1 MITTENLTVRF
12 GKEALFENVNIKFAP
27 GNCYGLIGA
36 NGAGK
41 STLIKLL
48 LKELEPTEGTITI
61 NNKKLNKIKRRQ
73 IPKFRRNIGVVFQDF
88 RLLKDRN
95 IYDNVAFGLRNN
107 VYSNVY
113 DLGVME
119 MMEEYGFDEEEV
131 DNVIKYLAKFDRPR
145 DVKKA
150 AIEYFKDLSV
160 TESIKEELKE
170 IAKEQAKAHNYKEL
184 LEEILVRHDVA
195 VKLKGDSYKDTV
207 KMMLEDTA
215 ELDVYQKML
224 NRISKRQFKE
234 EVIKNEVTKALKLV
248 NLEGYEK
255 RQINQLSGGQ
265 MQRIAIARA
274 IVNKPRILLLDEPLS
289 ALDLKLRKK
298 MRLELKE
305 LQQKLGITF
314 IFVTHDQEEAMVM
327 SDTIIVM
334 NGGKIQQIGRPE
346 DIYNT
351 PTNRFVA
358 SFIGEANII
367 PGVYSDKRRLT
378 MLNKTFKVSSL
389 DLEVGDKVYI
399 IVEKEDFDVAPLE
412 SAKLIGHVRSV
423 KFQVNS
429 YIMDVEVNGTVI
441 HVSSEDKFSVGDD
454 CIAIKSGTYDLALK
468 YQQASSDILIEN
480 NLMAD
485 GHGGV
490 VFGSESSGG
499 IKNIIVRRCLFEN
512 TDRGLRIK
520 TRRGRGNV
528 GQIDNITFDDIVMN
542 NVLTPFVI
550 NSYYNMGPKGGH
562 EEYVWTTKAL
572 PVDEYTPVLG
582 AFHFSNMVCNDVS
595 IAAGVFLGLAEMPI
609 KLVSFENVS
618 FSYNKEALEGIPCMM
633 EHPYKMKRVGIFC
646 LNVEKLE
653 TKNVTFDG
661 VLGDEII
668 KEWTR

>member
-1 MITTENLTVRF
+1 
-12 GKEALFENVNIKFAP
+12 
-27 GNCYGLIGA
+27 
-36 NGAGK
+36 
-41 STLIKLL
+41 
-48 LKELEPTEGTITI
+48 
-61 NNKKLNKIKRRQ
+61 
-73 IPKFRRNIGVVFQDF
+73 
-88 RLLKDRN
+88 
-95 IYDNVAFGLRNN
+95 
-107 VYSNVY
+107 
-113 DLGVME
+113 
-119 MMEEYGFDEEEV
+119 
-131 DNVIKYLAKFDRPR
+131 
-145 DVKKA
+145 
-150 AIEYFKDLSV
+150 
-160 TESIKEELKE
+160 
-170 IAKEQAKAHNYKEL
+170 
-184 LEEILVRHDVA
+184 
-195 VKLKGDSYKDTV
+195 
-207 KMMLEDTA
+207 MMLEDTA

-441 HVSSEDKFSVGDD
+441 HVSSEDKFSVGDE
-454 CIAIKSGTYDLALK
+454 IGFTISPNNIYVESITEKKEKFLLTMMELIFLKVALLARMSLIFLA
-468 YQQASSDILIEN
+468 QILILILQHLN
-480 NLMAD
+480 QVSMLMQ
-485 GHGGV
+485 
-490 VFGSESSGG
+490 
-499 IKNIIVRRCLFEN
+499 L
-512 TDRGLRIK
+512 
-520 TRRGRGNV
+520 
-528 GQIDNITFDDIVMN
+528 
-542 NVLTPFVI
+542 
-550 NSYYNMGPKGGH
+550 
-562 EEYVWTTKAL
+562 
-572 PVDEYTPVLG
+572 
-582 AFHFSNMVCNDVS
+582 
-595 IAAGVFLGLAEMPI
+595 
-609 KLVSFENVS
+609 
-618 FSYNKEALEGIPCMM
+618 
-633 EHPYKMKRVGIFC
+633 
-646 LNVEKLE
+646 
-653 TKNVTFDG
+653 
-661 VLGDEII
+661 
-668 KEWTR
+668 

>member
-1 MITTENLTVRF
+1 MARTLVELKGIRKAYGDNVILEDFDMSINENEFVTLLGPSGCGKTTSLRIIGGFETMQEGQLLLDGEEIGMLPSHKRPINTVFQRY
-12 GKEALFENVNIKFAP
+12 ALFP
-27 GNCYGLIGA
+27 HL
-36 NGAGK
+36 
-41 STLIKLL
+41 
-48 LKELEPTEGTITI
+48 
-61 NNKKLNKIKRRQ
+61 
-73 IPKFRRNIGVVFQDF
+73 
-88 RLLKDRN
+88 N

-170 IAKEQAKAHNYKEL
+170 ITKEQAKAHNYKEL

-195 VKLKGDSYKDTV
+195 VKLNGDSYKDTV

-441 HVSSEDKFSVGDD
+441 HVSSEDKFSVGDEIGFTISPNNIYVESITEKKEKILANYD
-454 CIAIKSGTYDLALK
+454 GANILEGSFIGENVFNFLGADFDTYITTFEPGEHVNAVIRPEDFDLVLDNPDSAIL
-468 YQQASSDILIEN
+468 Q
-480 NLMAD
+480 
-485 GHGGV
+485 GV
-490 VFGSESSGG
+490 VTKSVFTG
-499 IKNIIVRRCLFEN
+499 IHFEMHVLCEGMDLLVEDYQN
-512 TDRGLRIK
+512 VE
-520 TRRGRGNV
+520 V
-528 GQIDNITFDDIVMN
+528 GQRIGLKID
-542 NVLTPFVI
+542 
-550 NSYYNMGPKGGH
+550 SYEIH
-562 EEYVWTTKAL
+562 
-572 PVDEYTPVLG
+572 
-582 AFHFSNMVCNDVS
+582 
-595 IAAGVFLGLAEMPI
+595 
-609 KLVSFENVS
+609 
-618 FSYNKEALEGIPCMM
+618 MM
-633 EHPYKMKRVGIFC
+633 KSE
-646 LNVEKLE
+646 
-653 TKNVTFDG
+653 D
-661 VLGDEII
+661 
-668 KEWTR
+668 

>member
-1 MITTENLTVRF
+1 MARTLVELKGIRKAYGDNVILEDFDMSINENEFVTLLGPSGCGKTTSLRIIGGFETMQEGQLLLDGEEIGMLPSHKRPINTVFQRY
-12 GKEALFENVNIKFAP
+12 ALFP
-27 GNCYGLIGA
+27 HL
-36 NGAGK
+36 
-41 STLIKLL
+41 
-48 LKELEPTEGTITI
+48 
-61 NNKKLNKIKRRQ
+61 
-73 IPKFRRNIGVVFQDF
+73 
-88 RLLKDRN
+88 N

-170 IAKEQAKAHNYKEL
+170 ITKEQAKAHNYKEL
-184 LEEILVRHDVA
+184 LEGILLRHDVT
-195 VKLKGDSYKDTV
+195 VNLKGDSYKDTV

-224 NRISKRQFKE
+224 KRISKRQFKE

-314 IFVTHDQEEAMVM
+314 IFATHDQEEAMVM

-412 SAKLIGHVRSV
+412 SAKLIGHVKSV

-441 HVSSEDKFSVGDD
+441 HVSSEDKFSVGDEIGFTISPNNIYVESITEKKEKILANYD
-454 CIAIKSGTYDLALK
+454 GANILEGSFVGENVFNFLGADFDTYITTFEPGEHVNAVIRPEDFDLVLDDPDSAIL
-468 YQQASSDILIEN
+468 Q
-480 NLMAD
+480 
-485 GHGGV
+485 GV
-490 VFGSESSGG
+490 VTKSVFTG
-499 IKNIIVRRCLFEN
+499 IHFEMHVLCEGMDLLVEDYQN
-512 TDRGLRIK
+512 VE
-520 TRRGRGNV
+520 V
-528 GQIDNITFDDIVMN
+528 GQRIGLKID
-542 NVLTPFVI
+542 
-550 NSYYNMGPKGGH
+550 SYEIH
-562 EEYVWTTKAL
+562 
-572 PVDEYTPVLG
+572 
-582 AFHFSNMVCNDVS
+582 
-595 IAAGVFLGLAEMPI
+595 
-609 KLVSFENVS
+609 
-618 FSYNKEALEGIPCMM
+618 MM
-633 EHPYKMKRVGIFC
+633 KSE
-646 LNVEKLE
+646 
-653 TKNVTFDG
+653 D
-661 VLGDEII
+661 
-668 KEWTR
+668 

>member
-1 MITTENLTVRF
+1 MARTLVELKGIRKAYGDNVILEDFDMSINENEFVTLLGPSGCGKTTSLRIIGGFETMQEGQLLLDGEEIGMLPSHKRPINTVFQRY
-12 GKEALFENVNIKFAP
+12 ALFP
-27 GNCYGLIGA
+27 HL
-36 NGAGK
+36 
-41 STLIKLL
+41 
-48 LKELEPTEGTITI
+48 
-61 NNKKLNKIKRRQ
+61 
-73 IPKFRRNIGVVFQDF
+73 
-88 RLLKDRN
+88 N

-170 IAKEQAKAHNYKEL
+170 ITKEQAKAHNYKEL
-184 LEEILVRHDVA
+184 LEGILLRHDVT
-195 VKLKGDSYKDTV
+195 VNLKGDSYKDTV

-224 NRISKRQFKE
+224 KRISKRQFKE

-412 SAKLIGHVRSV
+412 SAKLIGHVKSV

-441 HVSSEDKFSVGDD
+441 HVSSEDKFSVGDEIGFTISPNNIYVESITEKKEKILANYD
-454 CIAIKSGTYDLALK
+454 GANILEGSFVGENVFNFLGADFDTYITTFEPGEHVNAVIRPEDFDLVLDDPDSAIL
-468 YQQASSDILIEN
+468 Q
-480 NLMAD
+480 
-485 GHGGV
+485 GV
-490 VFGSESSGG
+490 VTKSVFTG
-499 IKNIIVRRCLFEN
+499 IHFEMHVLCEGMDLLVEDYQN
-512 TDRGLRIK
+512 VE
-520 TRRGRGNV
+520 V
-528 GQIDNITFDDIVMN
+528 GQRIGLKID
-542 NVLTPFVI
+542 
-550 NSYYNMGPKGGH
+550 SYEIH
-562 EEYVWTTKAL
+562 
-572 PVDEYTPVLG
+572 
-582 AFHFSNMVCNDVS
+582 
-595 IAAGVFLGLAEMPI
+595 
-609 KLVSFENVS
+609 
-618 FSYNKEALEGIPCMM
+618 MM
-633 EHPYKMKRVGIFC
+633 KSE
-646 LNVEKLE
+646 
-653 TKNVTFDG
+653 D
-661 VLGDEII
+661 
-668 KEWTR
+668 

>member
-1 MITTENLTVRF
+1 MARTLVELKGIRKAYGDNVILEDFDMSINENEFVTLLGPSGCGKTTSLRIIGGFETMQEGQLLLDGEEIGMLPSHKRPINTVFQRY
-12 GKEALFENVNIKFAP
+12 ALFP
-27 GNCYGLIGA
+27 HL
-36 NGAGK
+36 
-41 STLIKLL
+41 
-48 LKELEPTEGTITI
+48 
-61 NNKKLNKIKRRQ
+61 
-73 IPKFRRNIGVVFQDF
+73 
-88 RLLKDRN
+88 N

-170 IAKEQAKAHNYKEL
+170 ITKEQAKAHNYKEL
-184 LEEILVRHDVA
+184 LEEILVCHDVA

-441 HVSSEDKFSVGDD
+441 HVSSEDKFSVGDEIGFTISPNNIYVESITEKKEKILANYD
-454 CIAIKSGTYDLALK
+454 GANILEGSFIGENVFNFLGADFDTYITTFEPGEHVNAVIRPEDFDLVLDDPDSAIL
-468 YQQASSDILIEN
+468 Q
-480 NLMAD
+480 
-485 GHGGV
+485 GV
-490 VFGSESSGG
+490 VTKSVFTG
-499 IKNIIVRRCLFEN
+499 IHFEMHVLCEGMDLLVEDYQN
-512 TDRGLRIK
+512 VE
-520 TRRGRGNV
+520 V
-528 GQIDNITFDDIVMN
+528 GQRIGLKID
-542 NVLTPFVI
+542 
-550 NSYYNMGPKGGH
+550 SYEIH
-562 EEYVWTTKAL
+562 
-572 PVDEYTPVLG
+572 
-582 AFHFSNMVCNDVS
+582 
-595 IAAGVFLGLAEMPI
+595 
-609 KLVSFENVS
+609 
-618 FSYNKEALEGIPCMM
+618 MM
-633 EHPYKMKRVGIFC
+633 KSE
-646 LNVEKLE
+646 
-653 TKNVTFDG
+653 D
-661 VLGDEII
+661 
-668 KEWTR
+668 

>member
-1 MITTENLTVRF
+1 MARTLVELKGIRKAYGDNVILEDFDMSINENEFVTLLGPSGCGKTTSLRIIGGFETMQEGQLLLDGEEIGMLPSHKRPINTVFQRY
-12 GKEALFENVNIKFAP
+12 ALFP
-27 GNCYGLIGA
+27 HL
-36 NGAGK
+36 
-41 STLIKLL
+41 
-48 LKELEPTEGTITI
+48 
-61 NNKKLNKIKRRQ
+61 
-73 IPKFRRNIGVVFQDF
+73 
-88 RLLKDRN
+88 N

-170 IAKEQAKAHNYKEL
+170 ITKEQAKAHNYKEL

-195 VKLKGDSYKDTV
+195 VKLKGGSYKDTV

-441 HVSSEDKFSVGDD
+441 HVSSEDKFSVGDEIGFTISPNNIYVESITEKKEKILANYD
-454 CIAIKSGTYDLALK
+454 GANILEGSFIGENVFNFLGADFDTYITTFEPGEHVNAVIRPEDFDLVLDDPDSAIL
-468 YQQASSDILIEN
+468 Q
-480 NLMAD
+480 
-485 GHGGV
+485 GV
-490 VFGSESSGG
+490 VTKSVFTG
-499 IKNIIVRRCLFEN
+499 IHFEMHVLCEGMDLLVEDYQN
-512 TDRGLRIK
+512 VE
-520 TRRGRGNV
+520 V
-528 GQIDNITFDDIVMN
+528 GQRIGLKID
-542 NVLTPFVI
+542 
-550 NSYYNMGPKGGH
+550 SYEIH
-562 EEYVWTTKAL
+562 
-572 PVDEYTPVLG
+572 
-582 AFHFSNMVCNDVS
+582 
-595 IAAGVFLGLAEMPI
+595 
-609 KLVSFENVS
+609 
-618 FSYNKEALEGIPCMM
+618 MM
-633 EHPYKMKRVGIFC
+633 KSE
-646 LNVEKLE
+646 
-653 TKNVTFDG
+653 D
-661 VLGDEII
+661 
-668 KEWTR
+668 

>member
-1 MITTENLTVRF
+1 MARTLVELKGIRKAYGDNVILEDFDMSINENEFVTLLGPSGCGKTTSLRIIGGFETMQEGQLLLDGEEIGMLPSHKRPINTVFQRY
-12 GKEALFENVNIKFAP
+12 ALFP
-27 GNCYGLIGA
+27 HL
-36 NGAGK
+36 
-41 STLIKLL
+41 
-48 LKELEPTEGTITI
+48 
-61 NNKKLNKIKRRQ
+61 
-73 IPKFRRNIGVVFQDF
+73 
-88 RLLKDRN
+88 N

-131 DNVIKYLAKFDRPR
+131 DNVIKYLAKFDSPR

-170 IAKEQAKAHNYKEL
+170 ITKEQAKAHNYKEL

-441 HVSSEDKFSVGDD
+441 HVSSEDKFSVGDEIGFTISPNNIYVESITEKKEKILANYD
-454 CIAIKSGTYDLALK
+454 GANILEGSFIGENVFNFLGADFDTYITTFEPGEHVNAVIRPEDFDLVLDDPDSAIL
-468 YQQASSDILIEN
+468 Q
-480 NLMAD
+480 
-485 GHGGV
+485 GV
-490 VFGSESSGG
+490 VTKSVFTG
-499 IKNIIVRRCLFEN
+499 IHFEMHVLCEGMDLLVEDYQN
-512 TDRGLRIK
+512 VE
-520 TRRGRGNV
+520 V
-528 GQIDNITFDDIVMN
+528 GQRIGLKID
-542 NVLTPFVI
+542 
-550 NSYYNMGPKGGH
+550 SYEIH
-562 EEYVWTTKAL
+562 
-572 PVDEYTPVLG
+572 
-582 AFHFSNMVCNDVS
+582 
-595 IAAGVFLGLAEMPI
+595 
-609 KLVSFENVS
+609 
-618 FSYNKEALEGIPCMM
+618 MM
-633 EHPYKMKRVGIFC
+633 KSE
-646 LNVEKLE
+646 
-653 TKNVTFDG
+653 D
-661 VLGDEII
+661 
-668 KEWTR
+668 

>member
-1 MITTENLTVRF
+1 MARTLVELKGIRKAYGDNVILEDFDMSINENEFVTLLGPSGCGKTTSLRIIGGFETMQKGQLLLDGEEIGMLPSHKRPINTVFQRY
-12 GKEALFENVNIKFAP
+12 ALFP
-27 GNCYGLIGA
+27 HL
-36 NGAGK
+36 
-41 STLIKLL
+41 
-48 LKELEPTEGTITI
+48 
-61 NNKKLNKIKRRQ
+61 
-73 IPKFRRNIGVVFQDF
+73 
-88 RLLKDRN
+88 N

-170 IAKEQAKAHNYKEL
+170 ITKEQAKAHNYKKL

-441 HVSSEDKFSVGDD
+441 HVSSEDKFSVGDEIGFTISPNNIYVESITEKKEKILANYD
-454 CIAIKSGTYDLALK
+454 GANILEGSFIGENVFNFLGADFDTYITTFEPGEHVNAVIRPEDFDLVLDDPDSAIL
-468 YQQASSDILIEN
+468 Q
-480 NLMAD
+480 
-485 GHGGV
+485 GV
-490 VFGSESSGG
+490 VTKSVFTG
-499 IKNIIVRRCLFEN
+499 IHFEMHVLCEGMDLLVEDYQN
-512 TDRGLRIK
+512 VE
-520 TRRGRGNV
+520 V
-528 GQIDNITFDDIVMN
+528 GQRIGLKID
-542 NVLTPFVI
+542 
-550 NSYYNMGPKGGH
+550 SYEIH
-562 EEYVWTTKAL
+562 
-572 PVDEYTPVLG
+572 
-582 AFHFSNMVCNDVS
+582 
-595 IAAGVFLGLAEMPI
+595 
-609 KLVSFENVS
+609 
-618 FSYNKEALEGIPCMM
+618 MM
-633 EHPYKMKRVGIFC
+633 KSE
-646 LNVEKLE
+646 
-653 TKNVTFDG
+653 D
-661 VLGDEII
+661 
-668 KEWTR
+668 

>member
-1 MITTENLTVRF
+1 MARTLVELKGIRKAYGDNVILEDFDMSINENEFVTLLGPSGCGKTTSLRIIGGFETMQEGQLLLDGEEIGMLPSHKRPINTVFQRY
-12 GKEALFENVNIKFAP
+12 ALFP
-27 GNCYGLIGA
+27 HL
-36 NGAGK
+36 
-41 STLIKLL
+41 
-48 LKELEPTEGTITI
+48 
-61 NNKKLNKIKRRQ
+61 
-73 IPKFRRNIGVVFQDF
+73 
-88 RLLKDRN
+88 N

-170 IAKEQAKAHNYKEL
+170 ITKEQAKAHNYKKL

-207 KMMLEDTA
+207 KMMLDDTA

-441 HVSSEDKFSVGDD
+441 HVSSEDKFSVGDEIGFTISPNNIYVESITEKKEKILANYD
-454 CIAIKSGTYDLALK
+454 GANILEGSFIGENVFNFLGADFDTYITTFEPGEHVNAVIRPEDFDLVLDDPDSAIL
-468 YQQASSDILIEN
+468 Q
-480 NLMAD
+480 
-485 GHGGV
+485 GV
-490 VFGSESSGG
+490 VTKSVFTG
-499 IKNIIVRRCLFEN
+499 IHFEMHVLCEGMDLLVEDYQN
-512 TDRGLRIK
+512 VE
-520 TRRGRGNV
+520 V
-528 GQIDNITFDDIVMN
+528 GQRIGLKID
-542 NVLTPFVI
+542 
-550 NSYYNMGPKGGH
+550 SYEIH
-562 EEYVWTTKAL
+562 
-572 PVDEYTPVLG
+572 
-582 AFHFSNMVCNDVS
+582 
-595 IAAGVFLGLAEMPI
+595 
-609 KLVSFENVS
+609 
-618 FSYNKEALEGIPCMM
+618 MM
-633 EHPYKMKRVGIFC
+633 KSE
-646 LNVEKLE
+646 
-653 TKNVTFDG
+653 D
-661 VLGDEII
+661 
-668 KEWTR
+668 

>member
-1 MITTENLTVRF
+1 MARTLVELKGIRKAYGDNVILEDFDMSINENEFVTLLGPSGCGKTTSLRIIGGFETMQEGQLLLDGEEIGMLPSHKRPINTVFQRY
-12 GKEALFENVNIKFAP
+12 ALFP
-27 GNCYGLIGA
+27 HL
-36 NGAGK
+36 
-41 STLIKLL
+41 
-48 LKELEPTEGTITI
+48 
-61 NNKKLNKIKRRQ
+61 
-73 IPKFRRNIGVVFQDF
+73 
-88 RLLKDRN
+88 N

-119 MMEEYGFDEEEV
+119 MMEEYDFDEEEV

-170 IAKEQAKAHNYKEL
+170 ITKEQAKAHNYKEL

-441 HVSSEDKFSVGDD
+441 HVSSEDKFSVGDEIGFTISPNNIYVESITEKKEKILANYD
-454 CIAIKSGTYDLALK
+454 GANILEGSFIGENVFNFLGADFDTYITTFEPGEHVNAVIRPEDFDLVLDDPDSAIL
-468 YQQASSDILIEN
+468 Q
-480 NLMAD
+480 
-485 GHGGV
+485 GV
-490 VFGSESSGG
+490 VTKSVFTG
-499 IKNIIVRRCLFEN
+499 IHFEMHVLCEGMDLLVEDYQN
-512 TDRGLRIK
+512 VE
-520 TRRGRGNV
+520 V
-528 GQIDNITFDDIVMN
+528 GQRIGLKID
-542 NVLTPFVI
+542 
-550 NSYYNMGPKGGH
+550 SYEIH
-562 EEYVWTTKAL
+562 
-572 PVDEYTPVLG
+572 
-582 AFHFSNMVCNDVS
+582 
-595 IAAGVFLGLAEMPI
+595 
-609 KLVSFENVS
+609 
-618 FSYNKEALEGIPCMM
+618 MM
-633 EHPYKMKRVGIFC
+633 KSE
-646 LNVEKLE
+646 
-653 TKNVTFDG
+653 D
-661 VLGDEII
+661 
-668 KEWTR
+668 

>member
-1 MITTENLTVRF
+1 MARTLVELKGIRKTYGDNVILEDFDMSINENEFVTLLGPSGCGKTTSLRIIGGFETMQEGQLLLDGEEIGMLPSHKRPINTVFQRY
-12 GKEALFENVNIKFAP
+12 ALFP
-27 GNCYGLIGA
+27 HL
-36 NGAGK
+36 
-41 STLIKLL
+41 
-48 LKELEPTEGTITI
+48 
-61 NNKKLNKIKRRQ
+61 
-73 IPKFRRNIGVVFQDF
+73 
-88 RLLKDRN
+88 N

-170 IAKEQAKAHNYKEL
+170 ITKEQAKAHNYKEL

-441 HVSSEDKFSVGDD
+441 HVSSEDKFSVGDEIGFTISPNNIYVESITEKKEKILANYD
-454 CIAIKSGTYDLALK
+454 GANILEGSFIGENVFNFLGADFDTYITTFEPGEHVNAVIRPEDFDLVLDDPDSAIL
-468 YQQASSDILIEN
+468 Q
-480 NLMAD
+480 
-485 GHGGV
+485 GV
-490 VFGSESSGG
+490 VTKSVFTG
-499 IKNIIVRRCLFEN
+499 IHFEMHVLCEGMDLLVEDYQN
-512 TDRGLRIK
+512 VE
-520 TRRGRGNV
+520 V
-528 GQIDNITFDDIVMN
+528 GQRIGLKID
-542 NVLTPFVI
+542 
-550 NSYYNMGPKGGH
+550 SYEIH
-562 EEYVWTTKAL
+562 
-572 PVDEYTPVLG
+572 
-582 AFHFSNMVCNDVS
+582 
-595 IAAGVFLGLAEMPI
+595 
-609 KLVSFENVS
+609 
-618 FSYNKEALEGIPCMM
+618 MM
-633 EHPYKMKRVGIFC
+633 KSE
-646 LNVEKLE
+646 
-653 TKNVTFDG
+653 D
-661 VLGDEII
+661 
-668 KEWTR
+668 

>member
-1 MITTENLTVRF
+1 MARTLVELKGIRKAYGDNVILEDFDMSINENEFVTLLGPSGCGKTTSLRIIGGFETMQEGQLLLDGEEIGMLPSHKRPINTVFQRY
-12 GKEALFENVNIKFAP
+12 ALFP
-27 GNCYGLIGA
+27 HL
-36 NGAGK
+36 
-41 STLIKLL
+41 
-48 LKELEPTEGTITI
+48 
-61 NNKKLNKIKRRQ
+61 
-73 IPKFRRNIGVVFQDF
+73 
-88 RLLKDRN
+88 N

-170 IAKEQAKAHNYKEL
+170 ITKEQAKAHNYKEL

-378 MLNKTFKVSSL
+378 MLNKIFKVSSL

-441 HVSSEDKFSVGDD
+441 HVSSEDKFSVGDEIGFTISPNNIYVESITEKKEKILANYD
-454 CIAIKSGTYDLALK
+454 GANILEGSFIGENVFNFLGADFDTYITTFEPGEHVNAVIRPEDFDLVLDDPDSAIL
-468 YQQASSDILIEN
+468 Q
-480 NLMAD
+480 
-485 GHGGV
+485 GV
-490 VFGSESSGG
+490 VTKSVFTG
-499 IKNIIVRRCLFEN
+499 IHFEMHVLCEGMDLLVEDYQN
-512 TDRGLRIK
+512 VE
-520 TRRGRGNV
+520 V
-528 GQIDNITFDDIVMN
+528 GQRIGLKID
-542 NVLTPFVI
+542 
-550 NSYYNMGPKGGH
+550 SYEIH
-562 EEYVWTTKAL
+562 
-572 PVDEYTPVLG
+572 
-582 AFHFSNMVCNDVS
+582 
-595 IAAGVFLGLAEMPI
+595 
-609 KLVSFENVS
+609 
-618 FSYNKEALEGIPCMM
+618 MM
-633 EHPYKMKRVGIFC
+633 KSE
-646 LNVEKLE
+646 
-653 TKNVTFDG
+653 D
-661 VLGDEII
+661 
-668 KEWTR
+668 

>member
-1 MITTENLTVRF
+1 MARTLVELKGIRKAYGDNVILEDFDMSINENEFVTLLGPSGCGKTTSLRIIGGFETMQEGQLLLDGEEIGMLPSHKRPINTVFQRY
-12 GKEALFENVNIKFAP
+12 ALFP
-27 GNCYGLIGA
+27 HL
-36 NGAGK
+36 
-41 STLIKLL
+41 
-48 LKELEPTEGTITI
+48 
-61 NNKKLNKIKRRQ
+61 
-73 IPKFRRNIGVVFQDF
+73 
-88 RLLKDRN
+88 N

-170 IAKEQAKAHNYKEL
+170 ITKEQAKAHNYKEL

-441 HVSSEDKFSVGDD
+441 HVSSEDKFSVGDEIGFTISPNNIYVESITEKKEKILANYD
-454 CIAIKSGTYDLALK
+454 GANILEGSFIGENVFNFLGADFDTYITTFEPGEHVNAVIRPEDFDLVLDDPDSAIL
-468 YQQASSDILIEN
+468 Q
-480 NLMAD
+480 
-485 GHGGV
+485 GV
-490 VFGSESSGG
+490 VTKSVFTG
-499 IKNIIVRRCLFEN
+499 IHFEMHVLCEGMVLLVEDYQN
-512 TDRGLRIK
+512 VE
-520 TRRGRGNV
+520 V
-528 GQIDNITFDDIVMN
+528 GQRIGLKID
-542 NVLTPFVI
+542 
-550 NSYYNMGPKGGH
+550 SYEIH
-562 EEYVWTTKAL
+562 
-572 PVDEYTPVLG
+572 
-582 AFHFSNMVCNDVS
+582 
-595 IAAGVFLGLAEMPI
+595 
-609 KLVSFENVS
+609 
-618 FSYNKEALEGIPCMM
+618 MM
-633 EHPYKMKRVGIFC
+633 KSE
-646 LNVEKLE
+646 
-653 TKNVTFDG
+653 D
-661 VLGDEII
+661 
-668 KEWTR
+668 

>member
-1 MITTENLTVRF
+1 MARTLVELKGIRKAYGDNVILEDFDMSINENEFVTLLGPSGCGKTTSLRIIGGFETMQEGQLLLDGEEIGMLPSHKRPINTVFQRY
-12 GKEALFENVNIKFAP
+12 ALFP
-27 GNCYGLIGA
+27 HL
-36 NGAGK
+36 
-41 STLIKLL
+41 
-48 LKELEPTEGTITI
+48 
-61 NNKKLNKIKRRQ
+61 
-73 IPKFRRNIGVVFQDF
+73 
-88 RLLKDRN
+88 N

-170 IAKEQAKAHNYKEL
+170 ITKEQAKAHNYKEL
-184 LEEILVRHDVA
+184 LEEIIVRHDVA
-195 VKLKGDSYKDTV
+195 VKLKGDSYKDTA

-399 IVEKEDFDVAPLE
+399 IVENEDFDVAPLE

-441 HVSSEDKFSVGDD
+441 HVSSEDKFSVGDEIGFTISPNNIYVESITEKKEKILANYD
-454 CIAIKSGTYDLALK
+454 GANILEGSFIGENVFNFLGADFDTYITTFEPGEHVNAVIRPEDFDLVLDDPDSAIL
-468 YQQASSDILIEN
+468 Q
-480 NLMAD
+480 
-485 GHGGV
+485 GV
-490 VFGSESSGG
+490 VTKSVFTG
-499 IKNIIVRRCLFEN
+499 IHFEMHVLCEGMDLLVEDYQN
-512 TDRGLRIK
+512 VE
-520 TRRGRGNV
+520 V
-528 GQIDNITFDDIVMN
+528 GQRIGLKID
-542 NVLTPFVI
+542 
-550 NSYYNMGPKGGH
+550 SYEIH
-562 EEYVWTTKAL
+562 
-572 PVDEYTPVLG
+572 
-582 AFHFSNMVCNDVS
+582 
-595 IAAGVFLGLAEMPI
+595 
-609 KLVSFENVS
+609 
-618 FSYNKEALEGIPCMM
+618 MM
-633 EHPYKMKRVGIFC
+633 KSE
-646 LNVEKLE
+646 
-653 TKNVTFDG
+653 D
-661 VLGDEII
+661 
-668 KEWTR
+668 

>member
-1 MITTENLTVRF
+1 MARTLVELKGIRKAYGDNVILEDFDMSINENEFVTLLGPSGCGKTTSLRIIGGFETMQEGQLLLDGEEIGMLPSHKRPINTVFQRY
-12 GKEALFENVNIKFAP
+12 ALFP
-27 GNCYGLIGA
+27 HL
-36 NGAGK
+36 
-41 STLIKLL
+41 
-48 LKELEPTEGTITI
+48 
-61 NNKKLNKIKRRQ
+61 
-73 IPKFRRNIGVVFQDF
+73 
-88 RLLKDRN
+88 N

-170 IAKEQAKAHNYKEL
+170 ITKEQAKAYNYKEL

-441 HVSSEDKFSVGDD
+441 HVSSEDKFSVGDEIGFTISPNNIYVESITEKKEKILANYD
-454 CIAIKSGTYDLALK
+454 GANILEGSFIGENVFNFLGADFDTYITTFEPGEHVNAVIRPEDFDLVLDDPDSAIL
-468 YQQASSDILIEN
+468 Q
-480 NLMAD
+480 
-485 GHGGV
+485 GV
-490 VFGSESSGG
+490 VTKSVFTG
-499 IKNIIVRRCLFEN
+499 IHFEMHVLCEGMDLLVEDYQN
-512 TDRGLRIK
+512 VE
-520 TRRGRGNV
+520 V
-528 GQIDNITFDDIVMN
+528 GQRIGLKID
-542 NVLTPFVI
+542 
-550 NSYYNMGPKGGH
+550 SYEIH
-562 EEYVWTTKAL
+562 
-572 PVDEYTPVLG
+572 
-582 AFHFSNMVCNDVS
+582 
-595 IAAGVFLGLAEMPI
+595 
-609 KLVSFENVS
+609 
-618 FSYNKEALEGIPCMM
+618 MM
-633 EHPYKMKRVGIFC
+633 KSE
-646 LNVEKLE
+646 
-653 TKNVTFDG
+653 D
-661 VLGDEII
+661 
-668 KEWTR
+668 

>member
-1 MITTENLTVRF
+1 MARTLVELKGIRKAYGDNVILEDFDMSINENEFVTLLGPSGCGKTTSLRIIGGFETMQEGQLLLDGEEIGMLPSHKRPINTVFQRY
-12 GKEALFENVNIKFAP
+12 ALFP
-27 GNCYGLIGA
+27 HL
-36 NGAGK
+36 
-41 STLIKLL
+41 
-48 LKELEPTEGTITI
+48 
-61 NNKKLNKIKRRQ
+61 
-73 IPKFRRNIGVVFQDF
+73 
-88 RLLKDRN
+88 N

-170 IAKEQAKAHNYKEL
+170 ITKEQAKAHNYKEL

-367 PGVYSDKRRLT
+367 SGVYSDKRRLT

-441 HVSSEDKFSVGDD
+441 HVSSEDKFSVGDEIGFTISPNNIYVESITEKKEKILANYD
-454 CIAIKSGTYDLALK
+454 GANILEGSFIGENVFNFLGADFDTYITTFEPGEHVNAVIRPEDFDLVLDDPDSAIL
-468 YQQASSDILIEN
+468 Q
-480 NLMAD
+480 
-485 GHGGV
+485 GV
-490 VFGSESSGG
+490 VTKSVFTG
-499 IKNIIVRRCLFEN
+499 IHFEMHVLCEGMDLLVEDYQN
-512 TDRGLRIK
+512 VE
-520 TRRGRGNV
+520 V
-528 GQIDNITFDDIVMN
+528 GQRIGLKID
-542 NVLTPFVI
+542 
-550 NSYYNMGPKGGH
+550 SYEIHMMK
-562 EEYVWTTKAL
+562 
-572 PVDEYTPVLG
+572 
-582 AFHFSNMVCNDVS
+582 S
-595 IAAGVFLGLAEMPI
+595 
-609 KLVSFENVS
+609 EN
-618 FSYNKEALEGIPCMM
+618 
-633 EHPYKMKRVGIFC
+633 
-646 LNVEKLE
+646 
-653 TKNVTFDG
+653 
-661 VLGDEII
+661 
-668 KEWTR
+668 

>member
-1 MITTENLTVRF
+1 MARTLVELKGIRKAYGDNVILEDFDMSINENEFVTLLGPSGCGKTTSLRIIGGFETMQEGQLLLDGEEIGMLPSHKRPINTVFQRY
-12 GKEALFENVNIKFAP
+12 ALFP
-27 GNCYGLIGA
+27 HL
-36 NGAGK
+36 
-41 STLIKLL
+41 
-48 LKELEPTEGTITI
+48 
-61 NNKKLNKIKRRQ
+61 
-73 IPKFRRNIGVVFQDF
+73 
-88 RLLKDRN
+88 N

-150 AIEYFKDLSV
+150 EIEYFKDLSV

-170 IAKEQAKAHNYKEL
+170 ITKEQAKAHNYKEL

-441 HVSSEDKFSVGDD
+441 HVSSEDKF
-454 CIAIKSGTYDLALK
+454 AI
-468 YQQASSDILIEN
+468 
-480 NLMAD
+480 
-485 GHGGV
+485 
-490 VFGSESSGG
+490 
-499 IKNIIVRRCLFEN
+499 
-512 TDRGLRIK
+512 
-520 TRRGRGNV
+520 
-528 GQIDNITFDDIVMN
+528 
-542 NVLTPFVI
+542 
-550 NSYYNMGPKGGH
+550 
-562 EEYVWTTKAL
+562 
-572 PVDEYTPVLG
+572 
-582 AFHFSNMVCNDVS
+582 
-595 IAAGVFLGLAEMPI
+595 
-609 KLVSFENVS
+609 
-618 FSYNKEALEGIPCMM
+618 
-633 EHPYKMKRVGIFC
+633 
-646 LNVEKLE
+646 
-653 TKNVTFDG
+653 
-661 VLGDEII
+661 GDEIGFTI
-668 KEWTR
+668 SPNNIYVESITEKKEKILANYDGANILEGSFVGENVFNFLGADFDTYITTFEPGEHVNAVIRPEDFDLVLDDPDSAILQGVVTKSVFTGIHFEMHVLCEGMDLLVEDYQNVEVGQRIGLKIDSYEIHMMKSED

>member
-1 MITTENLTVRF
+1 MARTLVELKGIRKAYGDNVILEDFDMSINENEFVTLLGPSGCGKTTSLRIIGGFETMQEGQLLLDGEEIGMLPSHKRPINTVFQRY
-12 GKEALFENVNIKFAP
+12 ALFP
-27 GNCYGLIGA
+27 HL
-36 NGAGK
+36 
-41 STLIKLL
+41 
-48 LKELEPTEGTITI
+48 
-61 NNKKLNKIKRRQ
+61 
-73 IPKFRRNIGVVFQDF
+73 
-88 RLLKDRN
+88 N

-170 IAKEQAKAHNYKEL
+170 ITKEQAKAHNYKEL
-184 LEEILVRHDVA
+184 LEEIIVRHDVA
-195 VKLKGDSYKDTV
+195 VKLKGDSYKDTA

-441 HVSSEDKFSVGDD
+441 HVSSEDKFSVGDEIGFTISPNNIYVESITEKKEKILANYD
-454 CIAIKSGTYDLALK
+454 GANILEGSFIGENIFNFLGADFDTYITTFEPGEHVNAVIRPEDFDLVLDDPDSAIL
-468 YQQASSDILIEN
+468 Q
-480 NLMAD
+480 
-485 GHGGV
+485 GV
-490 VFGSESSGG
+490 VTKSVFTG
-499 IKNIIVRRCLFEN
+499 IHFEMHVLCEGMDLLVEDYQN
-512 TDRGLRIK
+512 VE
-520 TRRGRGNV
+520 V
-528 GQIDNITFDDIVMN
+528 GQRIGLKID
-542 NVLTPFVI
+542 
-550 NSYYNMGPKGGH
+550 SYEIH
-562 EEYVWTTKAL
+562 
-572 PVDEYTPVLG
+572 
-582 AFHFSNMVCNDVS
+582 
-595 IAAGVFLGLAEMPI
+595 
-609 KLVSFENVS
+609 
-618 FSYNKEALEGIPCMM
+618 MM
-633 EHPYKMKRVGIFC
+633 KSE
-646 LNVEKLE
+646 
-653 TKNVTFDG
+653 D
-661 VLGDEII
+661 
-668 KEWTR
+668 

>member
-1 MITTENLTVRF
+1 MARTLVELKGIRKAYGDNVILEDFDMSINENEFVTLLGPSGCGKTTSLRIIGGFETMQEGQLLLDGEEIGMLPSHKRPINTVFQRY
-12 GKEALFENVNIKFAP
+12 ALFP
-27 GNCYGLIGA
+27 HL
-36 NGAGK
+36 
-41 STLIKLL
+41 
-48 LKELEPTEGTITI
+48 
-61 NNKKLNKIKRRQ
+61 
-73 IPKFRRNIGVVFQDF
+73 
-88 RLLKDRN
+88 N

-170 IAKEQAKAHNYKEL
+170 ITKEQAKAHNYKEL

-215 ELDVYQKML
+215 DLDVYQKML

-441 HVSSEDKFSVGDD
+441 HVSSEDKFSVGDEIGFTISPNNIYVESITEKKEKILANYD
-454 CIAIKSGTYDLALK
+454 GANILEGSFIGENVFNFLGADFDTYITTFEPGEHVNAVIRPEDFDLVLDDPDSAIL
-468 YQQASSDILIEN
+468 Q
-480 NLMAD
+480 
-485 GHGGV
+485 GV
-490 VFGSESSGG
+490 VTKSVFTG
-499 IKNIIVRRCLFEN
+499 IHFEMHVLCEGMDLLVEDYQN
-512 TDRGLRIK
+512 VE
-520 TRRGRGNV
+520 V
-528 GQIDNITFDDIVMN
+528 GQRIGLKID
-542 NVLTPFVI
+542 
-550 NSYYNMGPKGGH
+550 SYEIH
-562 EEYVWTTKAL
+562 
-572 PVDEYTPVLG
+572 
-582 AFHFSNMVCNDVS
+582 
-595 IAAGVFLGLAEMPI
+595 
-609 KLVSFENVS
+609 
-618 FSYNKEALEGIPCMM
+618 MM
-633 EHPYKMKRVGIFC
+633 KSE
-646 LNVEKLE
+646 
-653 TKNVTFDG
+653 D
-661 VLGDEII
+661 
-668 KEWTR
+668 

>member
-1 MITTENLTVRF
+1 MARTLVELKGIRKAYGDNVILEDFDMSINENEFVTLLGPSGCGKTTSLRIIGGFETMQEGQLLLDGEEIGMLPSHKRPINTVFQRY
-12 GKEALFENVNIKFAP
+12 ALFP
-27 GNCYGLIGA
+27 HL
-36 NGAGK
+36 
-41 STLIKLL
+41 
-48 LKELEPTEGTITI
+48 
-61 NNKKLNKIKRRQ
+61 
-73 IPKFRRNIGVVFQDF
+73 
-88 RLLKDRN
+88 N

-170 IAKEQAKAHNYKEL
+170 ITKEQAKAHNYKEL
-184 LEEILVRHDVA
+184 LEEIIVRHDVA

-207 KMMLEDTA
+207 KIMLEDTA

-441 HVSSEDKFSVGDD
+441 HVSSEDKFSVGDEIGFTISPNNIYVESITEKKEKILANYD
-454 CIAIKSGTYDLALK
+454 GANILEGSFIGENVFNFLGADFDTYITTFEPGEHVNAVIRPEDFDLVLDDPDSAIL
-468 YQQASSDILIEN
+468 Q
-480 NLMAD
+480 
-485 GHGGV
+485 GV
-490 VFGSESSGG
+490 VTKSVFTG
-499 IKNIIVRRCLFEN
+499 IHFEMHVLCEGMDLLVEDYQN
-512 TDRGLRIK
+512 VE
-520 TRRGRGNV
+520 V
-528 GQIDNITFDDIVMN
+528 GQRIGLKID
-542 NVLTPFVI
+542 
-550 NSYYNMGPKGGH
+550 SYEIH
-562 EEYVWTTKAL
+562 
-572 PVDEYTPVLG
+572 
-582 AFHFSNMVCNDVS
+582 
-595 IAAGVFLGLAEMPI
+595 
-609 KLVSFENVS
+609 
-618 FSYNKEALEGIPCMM
+618 MM
-633 EHPYKMKRVGIFC
+633 KSE
-646 LNVEKLE
+646 
-653 TKNVTFDG
+653 D
-661 VLGDEII
+661 
-668 KEWTR
+668 

>member
-1 MITTENLTVRF
+1 MARTLVELKGIRKAYGDNVILEDFDMSINENEFVTLLGPSGCGKTTSLRIIGGFETMQEGQLLLDGEEIGMLPSHKRPINTVFQRY
-12 GKEALFENVNIKFAP
+12 ALFP
-27 GNCYGLIGA
+27 HL
-36 NGAGK
+36 
-41 STLIKLL
+41 
-48 LKELEPTEGTITI
+48 
-61 NNKKLNKIKRRQ
+61 
-73 IPKFRRNIGVVFQDF
+73 
-88 RLLKDRN
+88 N

-170 IAKEQAKAHNYKEL
+170 ITKEQAKAHNYKEL

-367 PGVYSDKRRLT
+367 HGVYSDKRRLT

-441 HVSSEDKFSVGDD
+441 HVSSEDKFSVGDEIGFTISPNNIYVESITEKKEKILANYD
-454 CIAIKSGTYDLALK
+454 GANILEGSFIGENVFNFLGADFDTYITTFEPGEHVNAVIRPEDFDLVLDDPDSAIL
-468 YQQASSDILIEN
+468 Q
-480 NLMAD
+480 
-485 GHGGV
+485 GV
-490 VFGSESSGG
+490 VTKSVFTG
-499 IKNIIVRRCLFEN
+499 IHFEMHVLCEGMDLLVEDYQN
-512 TDRGLRIK
+512 VE
-520 TRRGRGNV
+520 V
-528 GQIDNITFDDIVMN
+528 GQRIGLKID
-542 NVLTPFVI
+542 
-550 NSYYNMGPKGGH
+550 SYEIH
-562 EEYVWTTKAL
+562 
-572 PVDEYTPVLG
+572 
-582 AFHFSNMVCNDVS
+582 
-595 IAAGVFLGLAEMPI
+595 
-609 KLVSFENVS
+609 
-618 FSYNKEALEGIPCMM
+618 MM
-633 EHPYKMKRVGIFC
+633 KSE
-646 LNVEKLE
+646 
-653 TKNVTFDG
+653 D
-661 VLGDEII
+661 
-668 KEWTR
+668 

>member
-1 MITTENLTVRF
+1 MARTLVELKGIRKAYGDNVILEDFDMSINENEFVTLLGPSGCGKTTSLRIIGGFETMQEGQLLLDGEEIGMLPSHKRPINTVFQRY
-12 GKEALFENVNIKFAP
+12 ALFP
-27 GNCYGLIGA
+27 HL
-36 NGAGK
+36 
-41 STLIKLL
+41 
-48 LKELEPTEGTITI
+48 
-61 NNKKLNKIKRRQ
+61 
-73 IPKFRRNIGVVFQDF
+73 
-88 RLLKDRN
+88 N

-150 AIEYFKDLSV
+150 AIEYFEDLSV

-170 IAKEQAKAHNYKEL
+170 ITKEQAKAHNYKEL

-441 HVSSEDKFSVGDD
+441 HVSSEDKFSVGDEIGFTISPNNIYVESITEKKEKILANYD
-454 CIAIKSGTYDLALK
+454 GANILEGSFIGENVFNFLGADFDTYITTFEPGEHVNAVIRPEDFDLVLDDPDSAIL
-468 YQQASSDILIEN
+468 Q
-480 NLMAD
+480 
-485 GHGGV
+485 GV
-490 VFGSESSGG
+490 VTKSVFTG
-499 IKNIIVRRCLFEN
+499 IHFEMHVLCEGMDLLVEDYQN
-512 TDRGLRIK
+512 VE
-520 TRRGRGNV
+520 V
-528 GQIDNITFDDIVMN
+528 GQRIGLKID
-542 NVLTPFVI
+542 
-550 NSYYNMGPKGGH
+550 SYEIH
-562 EEYVWTTKAL
+562 
-572 PVDEYTPVLG
+572 
-582 AFHFSNMVCNDVS
+582 
-595 IAAGVFLGLAEMPI
+595 
-609 KLVSFENVS
+609 
-618 FSYNKEALEGIPCMM
+618 MM
-633 EHPYKMKRVGIFC
+633 KSE
-646 LNVEKLE
+646 
-653 TKNVTFDG
+653 D
-661 VLGDEII
+661 
-668 KEWTR
+668 

>member
-1 MITTENLTVRF
+1 MARTLVELKGIRKAYGDNVILEDFDMSINENEFVTLLGPSGCGKTTSLRIIGGFETMQEGQLLLDGEEIGMLPSHKRPINTVFQRY
-12 GKEALFENVNIKFAP
+12 ALFP
-27 GNCYGLIGA
+27 HL
-36 NGAGK
+36 
-41 STLIKLL
+41 
-48 LKELEPTEGTITI
+48 
-61 NNKKLNKIKRRQ
+61 
-73 IPKFRRNIGVVFQDF
+73 
-88 RLLKDRN
+88 N

-170 IAKEQAKAHNYKEL
+170 ITKEQAKAHNYKEL
-184 LEEILVRHDVA
+184 LEEILLRHDVA

-224 NRISKRQFKE
+224 KRISKRQFKE

-412 SAKLIGHVRSV
+412 SAKLIGHVKSV

-441 HVSSEDKFSVGDD
+441 HVSSEDKF
-454 CIAIKSGTYDLALK
+454 AI
-468 YQQASSDILIEN
+468 
-480 NLMAD
+480 
-485 GHGGV
+485 
-490 VFGSESSGG
+490 
-499 IKNIIVRRCLFEN
+499 
-512 TDRGLRIK
+512 
-520 TRRGRGNV
+520 
-528 GQIDNITFDDIVMN
+528 
-542 NVLTPFVI
+542 
-550 NSYYNMGPKGGH
+550 
-562 EEYVWTTKAL
+562 
-572 PVDEYTPVLG
+572 
-582 AFHFSNMVCNDVS
+582 
-595 IAAGVFLGLAEMPI
+595 
-609 KLVSFENVS
+609 
-618 FSYNKEALEGIPCMM
+618 
-633 EHPYKMKRVGIFC
+633 
-646 LNVEKLE
+646 
-653 TKNVTFDG
+653 
-661 VLGDEII
+661 GDEIGFTI
-668 KEWTR
+668 SPNNIYVESITEKKEKILANYDGANILEGSFVGENVFNFLGADFDTYITTFEPGEHVNAVIRPEDFDLVLDDPDSAILQGVVTKSVFTGIHFEMHVLCEGMDLLVEDYQNVEVGQRIGLKIDSYEIHMMKSED

>member
-1 MITTENLTVRF
+1 MARTLVELKGIRKAYGDNVILEDFDMSINENEFVTLLGPSGCGKTTSLRIIGGFETMQEGQLLLDGEEIGMLPSHKRPINTVFQRY
-12 GKEALFENVNIKFAP
+12 ALFP
-27 GNCYGLIGA
+27 HL
-36 NGAGK
+36 
-41 STLIKLL
+41 
-48 LKELEPTEGTITI
+48 
-61 NNKKLNKIKRRQ
+61 
-73 IPKFRRNIGVVFQDF
+73 
-88 RLLKDRN
+88 N

-170 IAKEQAKAHNYKEL
+170 ITKEQAKAHNYKEL

-429 YIMDVEVNGTVI
+429 YIMDVEVSGTVI
-441 HVSSEDKFSVGDD
+441 HVSSEDKFSVGDEIGFTISPNNIYVESITEKKEKILANYD
-454 CIAIKSGTYDLALK
+454 GANILEGSFIGENVFNFLGADFDTYITTFEPGEHVNAVIRPEDFDLVLDDPDSAIL
-468 YQQASSDILIEN
+468 Q
-480 NLMAD
+480 
-485 GHGGV
+485 GV
-490 VFGSESSGG
+490 VTKSVFTG
-499 IKNIIVRRCLFEN
+499 IHFEMHVLCEGMDLLVEDYQN
-512 TDRGLRIK
+512 VE
-520 TRRGRGNV
+520 V
-528 GQIDNITFDDIVMN
+528 GQRIGLKID
-542 NVLTPFVI
+542 
-550 NSYYNMGPKGGH
+550 SYEIH
-562 EEYVWTTKAL
+562 
-572 PVDEYTPVLG
+572 
-582 AFHFSNMVCNDVS
+582 
-595 IAAGVFLGLAEMPI
+595 
-609 KLVSFENVS
+609 
-618 FSYNKEALEGIPCMM
+618 MM
-633 EHPYKMKRVGIFC
+633 KSE
-646 LNVEKLE
+646 
-653 TKNVTFDG
+653 D
-661 VLGDEII
+661 
-668 KEWTR
+668 

>member
-1 MITTENLTVRF
+1 MARTLVELKGIRKAYGDNVILEDFDMSINENEFVTLLGPSGCGKTTSLRIIGGFETMQEGQLLLDGEEIGMLPSHKRPINTVFQRY
-12 GKEALFENVNIKFAP
+12 ALFP
-27 GNCYGLIGA
+27 HL
-36 NGAGK
+36 
-41 STLIKLL
+41 
-48 LKELEPTEGTITI
+48 
-61 NNKKLNKIKRRQ
+61 
-73 IPKFRRNIGVVFQDF
+73 
-88 RLLKDRN
+88 N

-170 IAKEQAKAHNYKEL
+170 ITKEQAKAHNYKEL

-399 IVEKEDFDVAPLE
+399 IVEKEDFDVSPLE

-429 YIMDVEVNGTVI
+429 YIMDVEVNCTVI
-441 HVSSEDKFSVGDD
+441 HVSSEDKFSVGDEIGFTISPNNIYVESITEKKEKILANYD
-454 CIAIKSGTYDLALK
+454 GANILEGSFIGENVFNFLGADFDTYITTFEPGEHVNAVIRPEDFDLVLDDPDSAIL
-468 YQQASSDILIEN
+468 Q
-480 NLMAD
+480 
-485 GHGGV
+485 GV
-490 VFGSESSGG
+490 VTKSVFTG
-499 IKNIIVRRCLFEN
+499 IHFEMHVLCEGMDLLVEDYQN
-512 TDRGLRIK
+512 VE
-520 TRRGRGNV
+520 V
-528 GQIDNITFDDIVMN
+528 GQRIGLKID
-542 NVLTPFVI
+542 
-550 NSYYNMGPKGGH
+550 SYEIH
-562 EEYVWTTKAL
+562 
-572 PVDEYTPVLG
+572 
-582 AFHFSNMVCNDVS
+582 
-595 IAAGVFLGLAEMPI
+595 
-609 KLVSFENVS
+609 
-618 FSYNKEALEGIPCMM
+618 MM
-633 EHPYKMKRVGIFC
+633 KSE
-646 LNVEKLE
+646 
-653 TKNVTFDG
+653 D
-661 VLGDEII
+661 
-668 KEWTR
+668 

>member
-1 MITTENLTVRF
+1 MARTLVELKGIRKAYGDNVILEDFDMSINENEFVTLLGPSGCGKTTSLRIIGGFETMQEGQLLLDGEEIGMLPSHKRPINTVFQRY
-12 GKEALFENVNIKFAP
+12 ALFP
-27 GNCYGLIGA
+27 HL
-36 NGAGK
+36 
-41 STLIKLL
+41 
-48 LKELEPTEGTITI
+48 
-61 NNKKLNKIKRRQ
+61 
-73 IPKFRRNIGVVFQDF
+73 
-88 RLLKDRN
+88 N

-170 IAKEQAKAHNYKEL
+170 ITKEQAKAHNYKEL

-334 NGGKIQQIGRPE
+334 NGGKIQHIGRPE

-441 HVSSEDKFSVGDD
+441 HVSSEDKFSVGDEIGFTISPNNIYVESITEKKEKILANYD
-454 CIAIKSGTYDLALK
+454 GANILEGSFIGENVFNFLGADFDTYITTFEPGEHVNAVIRPEDFDLVLDDPDSAIL
-468 YQQASSDILIEN
+468 Q
-480 NLMAD
+480 
-485 GHGGV
+485 GV
-490 VFGSESSGG
+490 VTKSVFTG
-499 IKNIIVRRCLFEN
+499 IHFEMHVLCEGMDLLVEDYQN
-512 TDRGLRIK
+512 VE
-520 TRRGRGNV
+520 V
-528 GQIDNITFDDIVMN
+528 GQRIGLKID
-542 NVLTPFVI
+542 
-550 NSYYNMGPKGGH
+550 SYEIH
-562 EEYVWTTKAL
+562 
-572 PVDEYTPVLG
+572 
-582 AFHFSNMVCNDVS
+582 
-595 IAAGVFLGLAEMPI
+595 
-609 KLVSFENVS
+609 
-618 FSYNKEALEGIPCMM
+618 MM
-633 EHPYKMKRVGIFC
+633 KSE
-646 LNVEKLE
+646 
-653 TKNVTFDG
+653 D
-661 VLGDEII
+661 
-668 KEWTR
+668 

>member
-1 MITTENLTVRF
+1 MARTLVELKGIRKAYGDNVILEDFDMSINENEFVTLLGPSGCGKTTSLRIIGGFETMQEGQLLLDGEEIGMLPSHKRPINTVFQRY
-12 GKEALFENVNIKFAP
+12 ALFP
-27 GNCYGLIGA
+27 HL
-36 NGAGK
+36 
-41 STLIKLL
+41 
-48 LKELEPTEGTITI
+48 
-61 NNKKLNKIKRRQ
+61 
-73 IPKFRRNIGVVFQDF
+73 
-88 RLLKDRN
+88 N

-160 TESIKEELKE
+160 TESIKEELKV
-170 IAKEQAKAHNYKEL
+170 ITKEQAKAHNYKEL

-441 HVSSEDKFSVGDD
+441 HVSSEDKFSVGDEIGFTISPNNIYVESITEKKEKILANYD
-454 CIAIKSGTYDLALK
+454 GANILEGSFIGENVFNFLGADFDTYITTFEPGEHVNAVIRPEDFDLVLDDPDSAIL
-468 YQQASSDILIEN
+468 Q
-480 NLMAD
+480 
-485 GHGGV
+485 GV
-490 VFGSESSGG
+490 VTKSVFTG
-499 IKNIIVRRCLFEN
+499 IHFEMHVLCEGMDLLVEDYQN
-512 TDRGLRIK
+512 VE
-520 TRRGRGNV
+520 V
-528 GQIDNITFDDIVMN
+528 GQRIGLKID
-542 NVLTPFVI
+542 
-550 NSYYNMGPKGGH
+550 SYEIH
-562 EEYVWTTKAL
+562 
-572 PVDEYTPVLG
+572 
-582 AFHFSNMVCNDVS
+582 
-595 IAAGVFLGLAEMPI
+595 
-609 KLVSFENVS
+609 
-618 FSYNKEALEGIPCMM
+618 MM
-633 EHPYKMKRVGIFC
+633 KSE
-646 LNVEKLE
+646 
-653 TKNVTFDG
+653 D
-661 VLGDEII
+661 
-668 KEWTR
+668 

>member
-1 MITTENLTVRF
+1 MARTLVELKGIRKAYGDNVILEDFDMSINENEFVTLLGPSGCGKTTSLRIIGGFETMQEGQLLLDGEEIGMLPSHKRPINTVFQRY
-12 GKEALFENVNIKFAP
+12 ALFP
-27 GNCYGLIGA
+27 HL
-36 NGAGK
+36 
-41 STLIKLL
+41 
-48 LKELEPTEGTITI
+48 
-61 NNKKLNKIKRRQ
+61 
-73 IPKFRRNIGVVFQDF
+73 
-88 RLLKDRN
+88 N

-170 IAKEQAKAHNYKEL
+170 IIKEQAKAHNYKEL

-441 HVSSEDKFSVGDD
+441 HVSSEDKFSVGDEIGFTISPNNIYVESITEKKEKILANYD
-454 CIAIKSGTYDLALK
+454 GANILEGSFIGENVFNFLGADFDTYITTFEPGEHVNAVIRPEDFDLVLDDPDSAIL
-468 YQQASSDILIEN
+468 Q
-480 NLMAD
+480 
-485 GHGGV
+485 GV
-490 VFGSESSGG
+490 VTKSVFTG
-499 IKNIIVRRCLFEN
+499 IHFEMHVLCEGMDLLVEDYQN
-512 TDRGLRIK
+512 VE
-520 TRRGRGNV
+520 V
-528 GQIDNITFDDIVMN
+528 GQRIGLKID
-542 NVLTPFVI
+542 
-550 NSYYNMGPKGGH
+550 SYEIH
-562 EEYVWTTKAL
+562 
-572 PVDEYTPVLG
+572 
-582 AFHFSNMVCNDVS
+582 
-595 IAAGVFLGLAEMPI
+595 
-609 KLVSFENVS
+609 
-618 FSYNKEALEGIPCMM
+618 MM
-633 EHPYKMKRVGIFC
+633 KSE
-646 LNVEKLE
+646 
-653 TKNVTFDG
+653 D
-661 VLGDEII
+661 
-668 KEWTR
+668 

>member
-1 MITTENLTVRF
+1 MARTLVELKGIRKAYGDNVILEDFDMSINENEFVTLLGPSGCGKTTSLRIIGGFETMQEGQLLLDGEEIGMLPSHKRPINTVFQRY
-12 GKEALFENVNIKFAP
+12 ALFP
-27 GNCYGLIGA
+27 HL
-36 NGAGK
+36 
-41 STLIKLL
+41 
-48 LKELEPTEGTITI
+48 
-61 NNKKLNKIKRRQ
+61 
-73 IPKFRRNIGVVFQDF
+73 
-88 RLLKDRN
+88 N

-160 TESIKEELKE
+160 TESIKEEIKE
-170 IAKEQAKAHNYKEL
+170 ITKEQAKAHNYKEL
-184 LEEILVRHDVA
+184 LEEILLRHDVT
-195 VKLKGDSYKDTV
+195 VNLKGDSYKDIV

-224 NRISKRQFKE
+224 KRISKRQFKE

-412 SAKLIGHVRSV
+412 SAKLIGHVKSV

-441 HVSSEDKFSVGDD
+441 HVSSEDKF
-454 CIAIKSGTYDLALK
+454 AI
-468 YQQASSDILIEN
+468 
-480 NLMAD
+480 
-485 GHGGV
+485 
-490 VFGSESSGG
+490 
-499 IKNIIVRRCLFEN
+499 
-512 TDRGLRIK
+512 
-520 TRRGRGNV
+520 
-528 GQIDNITFDDIVMN
+528 
-542 NVLTPFVI
+542 
-550 NSYYNMGPKGGH
+550 
-562 EEYVWTTKAL
+562 
-572 PVDEYTPVLG
+572 
-582 AFHFSNMVCNDVS
+582 
-595 IAAGVFLGLAEMPI
+595 
-609 KLVSFENVS
+609 
-618 FSYNKEALEGIPCMM
+618 
-633 EHPYKMKRVGIFC
+633 
-646 LNVEKLE
+646 
-653 TKNVTFDG
+653 
-661 VLGDEII
+661 GDEIGFTI
-668 KEWTR
+668 SPNNIYVESITEKKEKILANYDGANILEGSFVGENVFNFLGADFDTYITTFEPGEHVNAVIRPEDFDLVLDDPDSAILQGVVTKSVFTGIHFEMHVLCEGMDLLVEDYQNVEVGQRIGLKIDSYEIHMMKSED

>member
-1 MITTENLTVRF
+1 MARTLVELKGIRKAYGDNVILEDFDMSINENEFVTLLGPSGCGKTTSLRIIGGFETMQEGQLLLDGEEIGMLPSHKRPINTVFQRY
-12 GKEALFENVNIKFAP
+12 ALFP
-27 GNCYGLIGA
+27 HL
-36 NGAGK
+36 
-41 STLIKLL
+41 
-48 LKELEPTEGTITI
+48 
-61 NNKKLNKIKRRQ
+61 
-73 IPKFRRNIGVVFQDF
+73 
-88 RLLKDRN
+88 N

-248 NLEGYEK
+248 NLESYEK

-441 HVSSEDKFSVGDD
+441 HVSSEDKFSVGDEIGFTISPNNIYVESITEKKEKILANYD
-454 CIAIKSGTYDLALK
+454 GANILEGSFIGENVFNFLGADFDTYITTFEPGEHVNAVIRPEDFDLVLDDPDSAIL
-468 YQQASSDILIEN
+468 Q
-480 NLMAD
+480 
-485 GHGGV
+485 GV
-490 VFGSESSGG
+490 VTKSVFTG
-499 IKNIIVRRCLFEN
+499 IHFEMHVLCEGMDLLVEDYQN
-512 TDRGLRIK
+512 VE
-520 TRRGRGNV
+520 V
-528 GQIDNITFDDIVMN
+528 GQRIGLKID
-542 NVLTPFVI
+542 
-550 NSYYNMGPKGGH
+550 SYEIH
-562 EEYVWTTKAL
+562 
-572 PVDEYTPVLG
+572 
-582 AFHFSNMVCNDVS
+582 
-595 IAAGVFLGLAEMPI
+595 
-609 KLVSFENVS
+609 
-618 FSYNKEALEGIPCMM
+618 MM
-633 EHPYKMKRVGIFC
+633 KSE
-646 LNVEKLE
+646 
-653 TKNVTFDG
+653 D
-661 VLGDEII
+661 
-668 KEWTR
+668 

>member
-1 MITTENLTVRF
+1 MARTLVELKGIRKAYGDNVILEDFDMSINENEFVTLLGPSGCGKTTSLRIIGGFETMQEGQLLLDGEEIGMLPSHKRPINTVFQRY
-12 GKEALFENVNIKFAP
+12 ALFP
-27 GNCYGLIGA
+27 HL
-36 NGAGK
+36 
-41 STLIKLL
+41 
-48 LKELEPTEGTITI
+48 
-61 NNKKLNKIKRRQ
+61 
-73 IPKFRRNIGVVFQDF
+73 
-88 RLLKDRN
+88 N

-170 IAKEQAKAHNYKEL
+170 IAKEQTKAHNYKEL

-441 HVSSEDKFSVGDD
+441 HVSSEDKFSVGDEIGFTISPNNIYVESITEKKEKILANYD
-454 CIAIKSGTYDLALK
+454 GANILEGSFIGENVFNFLGADFDTYITTFEPGEHVNAVIRPEDFDLVLDDPDSAIL
-468 YQQASSDILIEN
+468 Q
-480 NLMAD
+480 
-485 GHGGV
+485 GV
-490 VFGSESSGG
+490 VTKSVFTG
-499 IKNIIVRRCLFEN
+499 IHFEMHVLCEGMDLLVEDYQN
-512 TDRGLRIK
+512 VE
-520 TRRGRGNV
+520 V
-528 GQIDNITFDDIVMN
+528 GQRIGLKID
-542 NVLTPFVI
+542 
-550 NSYYNMGPKGGH
+550 SYEIH
-562 EEYVWTTKAL
+562 
-572 PVDEYTPVLG
+572 
-582 AFHFSNMVCNDVS
+582 
-595 IAAGVFLGLAEMPI
+595 
-609 KLVSFENVS
+609 
-618 FSYNKEALEGIPCMM
+618 MM
-633 EHPYKMKRVGIFC
+633 KSE
-646 LNVEKLE
+646 
-653 TKNVTFDG
+653 D
-661 VLGDEII
+661 
-668 KEWTR
+668 

>member
-1 MITTENLTVRF
+1 MARTLVELKGIRKAYGDNVILEDFDMSINENEFVTLLGPSGCGKTTSLRIIGGFETMQEGQLLLDGEEIGMLPSHKRPINTVFQRY
-12 GKEALFENVNIKFAP
+12 ALFP
-27 GNCYGLIGA
+27 HL
-36 NGAGK
+36 
-41 STLIKLL
+41 
-48 LKELEPTEGTITI
+48 
-61 NNKKLNKIKRRQ
+61 
-73 IPKFRRNIGVVFQDF
+73 
-88 RLLKDRN
+88 N

-170 IAKEQAKAHNYKEL
+170 ISKEQAKAHNYKEL
-184 LEEILVRHDVA
+184 LEEIIVRHDVA

-441 HVSSEDKFSVGDD
+441 HVSSEDKFSVGDEIGFTISPNNIYVESITEKKEKILANYD
-454 CIAIKSGTYDLALK
+454 GANILEGSFIGENVFNFLGADFDTYITTFEPGEHVNAVIRPEDFDLVLDDPDSAIL
-468 YQQASSDILIEN
+468 Q
-480 NLMAD
+480 
-485 GHGGV
+485 GV
-490 VFGSESSGG
+490 VTKSVFTG
-499 IKNIIVRRCLFEN
+499 IHFEMHVLCEGMDLLVEDYQN
-512 TDRGLRIK
+512 VE
-520 TRRGRGNV
+520 V
-528 GQIDNITFDDIVMN
+528 GQRIGLKID
-542 NVLTPFVI
+542 
-550 NSYYNMGPKGGH
+550 SYEIH
-562 EEYVWTTKAL
+562 
-572 PVDEYTPVLG
+572 
-582 AFHFSNMVCNDVS
+582 
-595 IAAGVFLGLAEMPI
+595 
-609 KLVSFENVS
+609 
-618 FSYNKEALEGIPCMM
+618 MM
-633 EHPYKMKRVGIFC
+633 KSE
-646 LNVEKLE
+646 
-653 TKNVTFDG
+653 D
-661 VLGDEII
+661 
-668 KEWTR
+668 

>member
-1 MITTENLTVRF
+1 MARTLVELKGIRKAYGDNVILEDFDMSINENEFVTLLGPSGCGKTTSLRIIGGFETMQEGQLLLDGEEIGMLPSHKRPINTVF
-12 GKEALFENVNIKFAP
+12 QSYALFP
-27 GNCYGLIGA
+27 HL
-36 NGAGK
+36 
-41 STLIKLL
+41 
-48 LKELEPTEGTITI
+48 
-61 NNKKLNKIKRRQ
+61 
-73 IPKFRRNIGVVFQDF
+73 
-88 RLLKDRN
+88 N

-441 HVSSEDKFSVGDD
+441 HVSSEDKFSVGDEIGFTISPNNIYVESITEKKEKILANYD
-454 CIAIKSGTYDLALK
+454 GANILEGSFIGENVFNFLGADFDTYITTFEPGEHVNAVIRPEDFDLVLDDPDSAIL
-468 YQQASSDILIEN
+468 Q
-480 NLMAD
+480 
-485 GHGGV
+485 GV
-490 VFGSESSGG
+490 VTKSVFTG
-499 IKNIIVRRCLFEN
+499 IHFEMHVLCEGMDLLVEDYQN
-512 TDRGLRIK
+512 VE
-520 TRRGRGNV
+520 V
-528 GQIDNITFDDIVMN
+528 GQRIGLKID
-542 NVLTPFVI
+542 
-550 NSYYNMGPKGGH
+550 SYEIH
-562 EEYVWTTKAL
+562 
-572 PVDEYTPVLG
+572 
-582 AFHFSNMVCNDVS
+582 
-595 IAAGVFLGLAEMPI
+595 
-609 KLVSFENVS
+609 
-618 FSYNKEALEGIPCMM
+618 MM
-633 EHPYKMKRVGIFC
+633 KSE
-646 LNVEKLE
+646 
-653 TKNVTFDG
+653 D
-661 VLGDEII
+661 
-668 KEWTR
+668 

>member
-1 MITTENLTVRF
+1 MARTLVELKGIRKAYGDNVILEDFDMSINENEFVTLLGPSGCGKTTSLRIIGGFETMQEGQLLLDGEEIGMLPSHKRPINTVFQRY
-12 GKEALFENVNIKFAP
+12 ALFP
-27 GNCYGLIGA
+27 HL
-36 NGAGK
+36 
-41 STLIKLL
+41 
-48 LKELEPTEGTITI
+48 
-61 NNKKLNKIKRRQ
+61 
-73 IPKFRRNIGVVFQDF
+73 
-88 RLLKDRN
+88 N

-131 DNVIKYLAKFDRPR
+131 DNVIKYLAKFDKPR
-145 DVKKA
+145 DVRKA

-170 IAKEQAKAHNYKEL
+170 ITKEQARAHNYKEL
-184 LEEILVRHDVA
+184 LSEIIAHHDVT
-195 VKLKGDSYKDTV
+195 VELKGDSYKDTV
-207 KMMLEDTA
+207 NKMLEETA

-224 NRISKRQFKE
+224 DRISKRTFKE

-389 DLEVGDKVYI
+389 DLEPGDKVYI
-399 IVEKEDFDVAPLE
+399 IVEKEDFDVAPIE
-412 SAKLIGHVRSV
+412 SAKLIGRVKSV

-429 YIMDVEVNGTVI
+429 YIMDVELNGTII
-441 HVSSEDKFSVGDD
+441 HVSSEDKFAV
-454 CIAIKSGTYDLALK
+454 
-468 YQQASSDILIEN
+468 
-480 NLMAD
+480 
-485 GHGGV
+485 
-490 VFGSESSGG
+490 
-499 IKNIIVRRCLFEN
+499 
-512 TDRGLRIK
+512 
-520 TRRGRGNV
+520 
-528 GQIDNITFDDIVMN
+528 
-542 NVLTPFVI
+542 
-550 NSYYNMGPKGGH
+550 
-562 EEYVWTTKAL
+562 
-572 PVDEYTPVLG
+572 
-582 AFHFSNMVCNDVS
+582 
-595 IAAGVFLGLAEMPI
+595 
-609 KLVSFENVS
+609 
-618 FSYNKEALEGIPCMM
+618 
-633 EHPYKMKRVGIFC
+633 
-646 LNVEKLE
+646 
-653 TKNVTFDG
+653 
-661 VLGDEII
+661 GDEIGFTI
-668 KEWTR
+668 SPNNIYVESITEKKEKILANYDGANILEGTFVGDNVFNFLGADFDTYITTFEPGEHVNAVIRPEDFDLVLDDPDSAILQGIVTKSVFTGIHFEMHVLCEGMDLLVEDYQNVEVGQRIGLKIDSYEIHMMKSEE

>member
-1 MITTENLTVRF
+1 MARTLVELKGIRKAYGDNVILEDFDMSINENEFVTLLGPSGCGKTTSLRIIGGFETMQEGQLLLDGEEIGMLPIHKRPINTVFQRY
-12 GKEALFENVNIKFAP
+12 ALFP
-27 GNCYGLIGA
+27 HL
-36 NGAGK
+36 
-41 STLIKLL
+41 
-48 LKELEPTEGTITI
+48 
-61 NNKKLNKIKRRQ
+61 
-73 IPKFRRNIGVVFQDF
+73 
-88 RLLKDRN
+88 N

-160 TESIKEELKE
+160 TESVKEEIKE
-170 IAKEQAKAHNYKEL
+170 ITKEQAKAHNYKEL
-184 LEEILVRHDVA
+184 LEEILLRHDVT
-195 VKLKGDSYKDTV
+195 VNLKGDSYKDTV

-224 NRISKRQFKE
+224 KRISKRQFKE

-412 SAKLIGHVRSV
+412 SAKLIGHVKSV

-441 HVSSEDKFSVGDD
+441 HVSSEDKF
-454 CIAIKSGTYDLALK
+454 AI
-468 YQQASSDILIEN
+468 
-480 NLMAD
+480 
-485 GHGGV
+485 
-490 VFGSESSGG
+490 
-499 IKNIIVRRCLFEN
+499 
-512 TDRGLRIK
+512 
-520 TRRGRGNV
+520 
-528 GQIDNITFDDIVMN
+528 
-542 NVLTPFVI
+542 
-550 NSYYNMGPKGGH
+550 
-562 EEYVWTTKAL
+562 
-572 PVDEYTPVLG
+572 
-582 AFHFSNMVCNDVS
+582 
-595 IAAGVFLGLAEMPI
+595 
-609 KLVSFENVS
+609 
-618 FSYNKEALEGIPCMM
+618 
-633 EHPYKMKRVGIFC
+633 
-646 LNVEKLE
+646 
-653 TKNVTFDG
+653 
-661 VLGDEII
+661 GDEIGFTI
-668 KEWTR
+668 SPNNIYVESITEKKEKILANYDGANILEGSFVGENVFNFLGADFDTYITTFEPGEHVNAVIRPEDFDLVLDDPDSAILQGVVTKSVFTGIHFEMHVLCEGMDLLVEDYQNVEVGQRIGLKIDSYEIHMMKSED